1 MRQASLADL
10 IQNQNALLLCPA
22 VLNGDWYLVSPFDD
36 DHCSK
41 EHHNWNQTNPRPIP
55 RDISLFNLNQTDQSP
70 IPRDISLLVKIKLIF
85 FFIVNETDSRSMAA
99 QIWLWLNPL
108 DFKRVPFNY
117 DSCCEVFLPITI
129 VVYML
134 RTQTWLSWAVFLHFR
149 MWCVSALSKVG
160 FQSKVSAVSKV
171 EGRLVL
177 GWEDKDGKDV
187 AVSRVAAVPVFP
199 TKQKYQI
206 RKYFL

>member
-1 MRQASLADL
+1 
-10 IQNQNALLLCPA
+10 
-22 VLNGDWYLVSPFDD
+22 
-36 DHCSK
+36 
-41 EHHNWNQTNPRPIP
+41 
-55 RDISLFNLNQTDQSP
+55 
-70 IPRDISLLVKIKLIF
+70 
-85 FFIVNETDSRSMAA
+85 
-99 QIWLWLNPL
+99 
-108 DFKRVPFNY
+108 
-117 DSCCEVFLPITI
+117 
-129 VVYML
+129 
-134 RTQTWLSWAVFLHFR
+134 

-199 TKQKYQI
+199 AKQKYQI

>member
-1 MRQASLADL
+1 M
-10 IQNQNALLLCPA
+10 
-22 VLNGDWYLVSPFDD
+22 LNGDWYLVSPFDD

-70 IPRDISLLVKIKLIF
+70 IPRDISLLVKIKFKF
-85 FFIVNETDSRSMAA
+85 FLFLIVNETDSRSMAA

-134 RTQTWLSWAVFLHFR
+134 CTQTWLSSVLALPFVVCLSPLKSW
-149 MWCVSALSKVG
+149 VSIEGLSRLK
-160 FQSKVSAVSKV
+160 
-171 EGRLVL
+171 GR
-177 GWEDKDGKDV
+177 GASG
-187 AVSRVAAVPVFP
+187 P
-199 TKQKYQI
+199 
-206 RKYFL
+206 